1 MTLCFESISSYVDSD
16 CWISASFFLRY
27 PTAPPLNP
35 LTLHPP
41 RTSSLISYSSL
52 PSALL
57 FHLLFN
63 FHLIFLHFIPHLL
76 FSSFALFSV
85 HFPRSSF
92 SSTPRLLLYFIFL
105 SVYFSIFLHPP
116 APPSPHLL
124 ILRFS
129 APLPPRISSQWFSSF
144 SSASSSSSSSL
155 SSSSSP
161 LPPAYT
167 SLPRLS
173 SSSLPSPVIPLSPDD
188 WALFLHRCSQW
199 LQVTHERCSAKYTS
213 RSVLWVTS

>member
-1 MTLCFESISSYVDSD
+1 MLLLSI
-16 CWISASFFLRY
+16 
-27 PTAPPLNP
+27 
-35 LTLHPP
+35 
-41 RTSSLISYSSL
+41 
-52 PSALL
+52 
-57 FHLLFN
+57 HLLFILLEP
-63 FHLIFLHFIPHLL
+63 HRLFLTPLYHLL
-76 FSSFALFSV
+76 FSSISFLTSTSSSSISSPIFCFPLLPFSLSIFLD
-85 HFPRSSF
+85 HLSL
-92 SSTPRLLLYFIFL
+92 STPRLLLYFIFL

-144 SSASSSSSSSL
+144 SSASSSSSSSI